1 VVQSTTVVNHHH
13 HHDHHVAEHSHH
25 VVKDDSNDL
34 ETKMIA
40 AIAKDKLDEEDHEHR
55 VKINKLAGEALD
67 TINKY
72 CGPYDKDCGTTDNT
86 KMIKLMGKLSNEL
99 DNDNVHPGVN
109 NLMNGI
115 TINSALHAVYDKNEE
130 SDDSD
135 HHHHHSKK

>member
-1 VVQSTTVVNHHH
+1 
-13 HHDHHVAEHSHH
+13 
-25 VVKDDSNDL
+25 
-34 ETKMIA
+34 M
-40 AIAKDKLDEEDHEHR
+40 
-55 VKINKLAGEALD
+55 D

-130 SDDSD
+130 SDDDEFKIFSGGD
-135 HHHHHSKK
+135 KKLFTRRGTSYEIDMPIKGRTEVKDFNGDGKADLLFIHGKKYDNDDKKYIGKEKLVLWLSAD